1 MILCFVLL
9 HNDWCML
16 SSVANFCS
24 FLYNICLFISYLNF
38 FPFSFGVI
46 YMVVMMSYAF
56 MYRYIGDG
64 PTWASHIEL
73 ADTCRERWWYHILYV
88 NNLVGTDGHT
98 AYNMF
103 CIMHTYSQN
112 TIEDINY
119 STHMTNQ

>member
-1 MILCFVLL
+1 MRNFKHFVEYVLL
-9 HNDWCML
+9 PQP
-16 SSVANFCS
+16 SVTGSEVIALFNFAITRPP
-24 FLYNICLFISYLNF
+24 LYNLLLMFCRLT
-38 FPFSFGVI
+38 PI

-98 AYNMF
+98 AFQQVLLYKNV
-103 CIMHTYSQN
+103 N
-112 TIEDINY
+112 K
-119 STHMTNQ
+119 